1 MMAIPLVSIIM
12 PVYNG
17 AHYLN
22 DAIDSILHQTFIDFE
37 LVIINDGS
45 TDKSESIVLSYEDE
59 RIRYLKNE
67 CNKGICFTLNRG
79 VSIAQGKY
87 VARMDCDDISNVRRL
102 EKQVCFLENN
112 MSVGIVGCDLE
123 IFGDGIEKKR
133 YFHFVHT
140 SEDCKAGLLFATCFA
155 HPAVMFRRS
164 IVAQHKLYYDEEYR
178 GLEDFELWWRMAD
191 YCDFANLPE
200 ALLYYRIHGR
210 QITQNITEKVSMKS
224 KAFMRKRLTAYC
236 SFNENEFKLFDA
248 YCSNDWKC
256 FDNDN
261 MPILFNLLKKINNSS
276 ITNKTCAYKKSMRK
290 TLGKVIANVA
300 QNAQKVTIPKAIIYI
315 KAYMFGMMPFVWFAK
330 YMSYNFL
337 RK

>member
-1 MMAIPLVSIIM
+1 MAIPLVSIIM

-200 ALLYYRIHGR
+200 ALLHYRIHDM
-210 QITQNITEKVSMKS
+210 QITRNVTEQVSKKS
-224 KAFMRKRLTAYC
+224 VTFMRDRLMTYC
-236 SFNENEFKLFDA
+236 SFKEQEFKLFVA
-248 YCSNDWKC
+248 YCCNNWEY
-256 FDNDN
+256 FNNDN
-261 MPILFNLLKKINNSS
+261 IPILFNLLRNINNSPV
-276 ITNKTCAYKKSMRK
+276 TNKSNTYKKAMRK
-290 TLGKVIANVA
+290 TLAKVIANVA
-300 QNAQKVTIPKAIIYI
+300 QNTKNVTIPKAIIYT
-315 KAYMFGMMPFVWFAK
+315 KAYMSGMMPFVWYAK

>member
-1 MMAIPLVSIIM
+1 MAIPLVSIIM

-112 MSVGIVGCDLE
+112 LSVGIVGCDLE
-123 IFGDGIEKKR
+123 IFGDGIEKNR

-140 SEDCKAGLLFATCFA
+140 SEDCKAGLLFDTCFA

-224 KAFMRKRLTAYC
+224 KAFMRERLTAYC
-236 SFNENEFKLFDA
+236 SFNEHEFKLFDA
-248 YCSNDWKC
+248 YCCNNWEY
-256 FDNDN
+256 FNNDN
-261 MPILFNLLKKINNSS
+261 ISILFNLLRKIKNSPV
-276 ITNKTCAYKKSMRK
+276 TNKSDSYKKSMCK
-290 TLGKVIANVA
+290 TLAKVIANVA
-300 QNAQKVTIPKAIIYI
+300 QNTKNVTIPKAIMYT
-315 KAYMFGMMPFVWFAK
+315 KAYMSGMMPFVWYAK

-337 RK
+337 GK